1 MSPFGRSKHRSSK
14 DSPHS
19 SKTPSRIPG
28 LPPTGRSK
36 APFSSKATIAKV
48 KGLCEESQVTAQGRC
63 ELSGLSPQ
71 KADVDADVDHEKPM
85 DNKIDSCHS
94 NGYEPVIVS
103 SPELRVQPPKS
114 ENEEKSPLFIEIGH
128 ELVEMDKSSK
138 AEALAK
144 ESSKDLEKSE
154 TQSISRSTNIPLAEW
169 RRSRKI
175 SPTLDK
181 DNDKILYAD
190 GVFDEG
196 RGSRQ
201 LTKRDRALEAIDSL
215 YISFKMDNHNVVYQ
229 ESVYDNIMNIID
241 VCVGERLS
249 CDDEWVRDGRYS
261 IVRTISSI
269 SH

>member
-28 LPPTGRSK
+28 LP
-36 APFSSKATIAKV
+36 AV
-48 KGLCEESQVTAQGRC
+48 
-63 ELSGLSPQ
+63 
-71 KADVDADVDHEKPM
+71 VDDKKPM
-85 DNKIDSCHS
+85 DNNSVRCHS
-94 NGYEPVIVS
+94 NEYEPVILWS
-103 SPELRVQPPKS
+103 SELRVQLPKS
-114 ENEEKSPLFIEIGH
+114 KIEGKPPLFIEIGH
-128 ELVEMDKSSK
+128 EVEMDKSSK

-154 TQSISRSTNIPLAEW
+154 TQSISRSPNGYIPLAEW
-169 RRSRKI
+169 RRSHKI

-181 DNDKILYAD
+181 DDDKILYAD

-201 LTKRDRALEAIDSL
+201 LTKRDRALEAIDGL

-249 CDDEWVRDGRYS
+249 CDDEWMRDGRYS

>member
-1 MSPFGRSKHRSSK
+1 LEPCVASILGVGGASGRSGRSRFFVTSSISRVASSTMSPFGRSKHRSSK

-28 LPPTGRSK
+28 LP
-36 APFSSKATIAKV
+36 AV
-48 KGLCEESQVTAQGRC
+48 
-63 ELSGLSPQ
+63 
-71 KADVDADVDHEKPM
+71 VDDKKPM
-85 DNKIDSCHS
+85 DNNSVRCHS
-94 NGYEPVIVS
+94 NEYEPVILWS
-103 SPELRVQPPKS
+103 SELRVQLPKS
-114 ENEEKSPLFIEIGH
+114 KIEGKPPLFIEIGH

-201 LTKRDRALEAIDSL
+201 LTKRDRALEAIDGL